1 MNDIP
6 AFDIPTWRQLL
17 SLMTTVLLC
26 GLIGFEREF
35 HDKDAGIRT
44 NVLVGLGS
52 WLFTV
57 VSFYGYR
64 AAATGPNMSWDA
76 SRIAAQVV
84 SGIGFIGAGVIFI
97 QRDNVRGVTT
107 AAGIWVASAIGVA
120 AAANMLAV
128 SLIVTMLYF
137 LVVLVVAPLAY
148 RATRRHRYA
157 TIRLVYENG
166 KGSLRSAL
174 VEMARAGL
182 TAQVF
187 SSRNVDGDARAMV
200 AVGVRVQGSVTP
212 ELLSALINIAGMKD
226 VETLPSNGE

>member
-1 MNDIP
+1 MSG
-6 AFDIPTWRQLL
+6 IPTFGIPTGQQLL
-17 SLMTTVLLC
+17 SLTTTVLLC

-64 AAATGPNMSWDA
+64 AVAGLGVSWDA
-76 SRIAAQVV
+76 SRVAAQVV

-128 SLIVTMLYF
+128 SLVVTVMYF
-137 LVVLVVAPLAY
+137 LVVLVIAPLTY
-148 RATRRHRYA
+148 RVTRRHRFE

-166 KGSLRSAL
+166 KGSLRAAL

-187 SSRNVDGDARAMV
+187 SSRNVDVDARTMV
-200 AVGVRVQGSVTP
+200 AVGVRVRGPVTT
-212 ELLSALINIAGMKD
+212 ELLSSLIAISGMKD
-226 VETLPSNGE
+226 VETLPPNEE